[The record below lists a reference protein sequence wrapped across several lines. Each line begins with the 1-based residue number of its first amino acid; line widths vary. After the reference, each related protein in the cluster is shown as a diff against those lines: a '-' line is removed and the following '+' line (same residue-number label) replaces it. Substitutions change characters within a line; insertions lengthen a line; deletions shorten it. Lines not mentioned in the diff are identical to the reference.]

1 MAMRKPDS
9 AGAPLCIAA
18 TSSGSNHVS
27 DMIDTNAQG
36 DVNADPQLDDQVNF
50 IRFH

>member
-18 TSSGSNHVS
+18 TPSGSNHVS

-36 DVNADPQLDDQVNF
+36 GENTDPQIANLVNF
-50 IRFH
+50 NRFS